1 MENRLVPFGGIDNI
15 NNDTVLQVGEN
26 SVTYL
31 REALNVDILPSGEV
45 RLRHGAEIVT
55 EKPYQ
60 YLWQSPL
67 HGDVFALLGM
77 DWIKVNTDDW
87 SHEVIAAG
95 VGISPLYH
103 EVLNNKVI
111 MSNLHGIW
119 QYDGKQAMPLTIPT
133 PAPPILSEADGSL
146 PSGDYSIA
154 VSSVRVDG
162 TESALSDI
170 AHIHIKSG
178 GILATPLNVFDS
190 SVKSINVYMTAQNG
204 ETLQLAQTVD
214 IGQQAIFSGVQKL
227 GRMANFMHLSP
238 MKAGKYLCY
247 WQGRIW
253 TASVNVLRF
262 SESMAYHLH
271 DERHG
276 FVMMPQRITFVI
288 AVDGGLWIGQSDHV
302 AFLSGSNPN
311 DFVLTVKSTAKP
323 IPDSAIKLPHDS
335 TADIGGEHSAL
346 WLCENGYVAGTPNG
360 QTVAHQAKHIQGI
373 TANSGVSVRFKGKAL
388 TTVN

>member
-1 MENRLVPFGGIDNI
+1 MENRLVPFGGIDNV
-15 NNDTVLQVGEN
+15 NNDTALQVGEN
-26 SVTYL
+26 SVTFL
-31 REALNVDILPSGEV
+31 REALNVDILPSGEIS
-45 RLRHGAEIVT
+45 LRKGANIAT
-55 EKPYQ
+55 DKPFK

-67 HGDVFALLGM
+67 HGDVFGLLYG
-77 DWIKVNTDDW
+77 DWVKINTDDW
-87 SHEVIAAG
+87 SHEVIAKDIG
-95 VGISPLYH
+95 HTPLFH

-111 MSNLHGIW
+111 VSNLQSIW
-119 QYDGKQAMPLTIPT
+119 QYDGKHAIELPIIT
-133 PAPPILSEADGSL
+133 PPPPMITETDGSL
-146 PSGDYSIA
+146 PSGDYSTAIA
-154 VSSVRVDG
+154 YVRADG
-162 TESALSDI
+162 TESGLSDI
-170 AHIHIKSG
+170 ATIHVKSG
-178 GILATPLNVFDS
+178 GIVVTPLRVFDT
-190 SVKSINVYMTAQNG
+190 SVKSINIYMTAQNG